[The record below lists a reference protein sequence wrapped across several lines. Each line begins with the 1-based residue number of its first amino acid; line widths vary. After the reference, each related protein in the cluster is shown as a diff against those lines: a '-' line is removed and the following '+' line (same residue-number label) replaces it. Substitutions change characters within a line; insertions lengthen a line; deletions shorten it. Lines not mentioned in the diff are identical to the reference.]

1 MMSPSLFEFQGFA
14 EHNLPYASL
23 EGGGDKTLNVHST
36 LLQSSGNSEFQQK
49 RGN

>member
-14 EHNLPYASL
+14 EHNLPYTSL
-23 EGGGDKTLNVHST
+23 EGGDKTLNVHST